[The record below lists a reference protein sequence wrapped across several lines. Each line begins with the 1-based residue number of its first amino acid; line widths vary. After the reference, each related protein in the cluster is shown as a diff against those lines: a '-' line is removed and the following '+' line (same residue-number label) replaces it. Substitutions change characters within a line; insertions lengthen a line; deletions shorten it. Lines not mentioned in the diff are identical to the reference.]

1 VEKAVQ
7 SFHLRRGQLKQG
19 IHWLWQVFTA
29 ALALFAVTTALNVFE
44 ITWAKELL
52 GQAKRWGKENLL
64 CNPLRDLTLDTVP
77 VFQYMSEEGSGG
89 IKLFASP
96 VAQYVMKNANLEAVD
111 GEFVAALPGNQ
122 KTDILQTDGTK
133 TDENKSAQ
141 NSQKET
147 ENVVQDEDEDVKHTT
162 TTSFVMPKIVG
173 KTYAANQLTY
183 QFLVKNYYNISSGT
197 VVYESELNGQL
208 LTKKM
213 YLSEIKNEPQI
224 LIYHTHSQEFFK
236 DSDES
241 NPETG
246 IVGAG
251 TYLTELLEGYGYS
264 VLHVTD
270 TFDYVDGK
278 LDRDNAYTLA
288 GERLEEI
295 LEEYPSIEVII
306 DLHRDG
312 VNEDLHLVT
321 EIDGKQTAQI
331 MFFNGKSRTNEG
343 NISYLPNKNLQ
354 GNLAF
359 GLQLKLKAEAYYPG
373 FTRKNYIKPY
383 RYNLQL
389 REKSILIEAGAQT
402 NTFQEV
408 KNAME
413 PLAILLHIQFAGLE
427 NK

>member
-331 MFFNGKSRTNEG
+331 MFFNGMSRTKEG

>member
-331 MFFNGKSRTNEG
+331 MFFNGMSRTNEG

>member
-1 VEKAVQ
+1 
-7 SFHLRRGQLKQG
+7 
-19 IHWLWQVFTA
+19 
-29 ALALFAVTTALNVFE
+29 
-44 ITWAKELL
+44 
-52 GQAKRWGKENLL
+52 
-64 CNPLRDLTLDTVP
+64 
-77 VFQYMSEEGSGG
+77 MSEEGSGG

-331 MFFNGKSRTNEG
+331 MFFNGMSRTNEG

>member
-1 VEKAVQ
+1 MEKAVQ

-331 MFFNGKSRTNEG
+331 MFFNGMSRTNEG